1 MTPPCEDQDAHHQ
14 AEYDAFVQSMAK
26 HCQCLP
32 LEHRP
37 CDGVLAGGLCDRLGH
52 YDKTDVGMWVGY
64 DDTDDD
70 ELE

>member
-1 MTPPCEDQDAHHQ
+1 MTTETSWSDNEFQ
-14 AEYDAFVQSMAK
+14 AEYDAYVQSMVQ

-52 YDKTDVGMWVGY
+52 YDKTDDGMWVGY
-64 DDTDDD
+64 DDQEDD
-70 ELE
+70 EHE